1 MCGIATLDLD
11 ATDAL
16 SDWFATLGLWS
27 RLWLNILDSLWF
39 LVFRCIVSI
48 DEHLVVIWRVAT
60 RVIRFTVGGHNTGLL
75 TRQGNLDLNVVEK
88 ILREQVFLLRL
99 FDLLLVLN
107 IVLFKHVLISKLE
120 LLVMDAI
127 KGLLGGLSLPSRR
140 QQLCDNILDRLIFHL
155 ALPIELLLQCLLVA
169 SQLHL
174 GWLVALTEGSSHVW
188 VVGIRILPEFASE
201 ALSSP
206 PMWQQIL
213 GKELLRDLL
222 SQRQVGPNVKLLQH
236 DGV

>member
-1 MCGIATLDLD
+1 MCGVAALHLD

-16 SDWFATLGLWS
+16 SDRFATLGLRS
-27 RLWLNILDSLWF
+27 RLWLNILHSLWF
-39 LVFRCIVSI
+39 FVFRCIVSI
-48 DEHLVVIWRVAT
+48 YEHLVVIWRVAT
-60 RVIRFTVGGHNTGLL
+60 RVVRLTVGGHNTGLL

-88 ILREQVFLLRL
+88 ILGEQVFLLRL

-107 IVLFKHVLISKLE
+107 IVLFKHVLVSKLE

-127 KGLLGGLSLPSRR
+127 KGLLGGLSLPSRW
-140 QQLCDNILDRLIFHL
+140 QQLCDNILDRLILHL

-169 SQLHL
+169 TELHL

-201 ALSSP
+201 ALASP
-206 PMWQQIL
+206 PVRKQIL

-222 SQRQVGPNVKLLQH
+222 SQRQVSPYIELLQH